1 MPASSPVCYHQGGM
15 DVSAQGYLVV
25 SCHNRESVAAGERRS
40 ERFIG
45 MRSKMELAMYPGR
58 VVNSTA
64 ASVHVWDKHG
74 KLIHQDAIPGLPQLD
89 GVSIDSRG
97 DLYVLATPSRI
108 YDGTK
113 YFNDMSETLIKFKP
127 QAGRFISTNRGIPI
141 PVPEGFKQERQPE
154 IYNGAMGSG
163 WADGAEWFFGGV
175 GFAGFNSARGG
186 GGCACWHGRFK
197 LDYYGRSFVPAP
209 YEYNIAVLDSNGNL
223 ILRIGKYGNV
233 DSSGTDCLVRVGG
246 DGIGLFNACYVTTHT
261 DHRLFIS
268 DSGNAR
274 VFSAKLDYYAT
285 EKVSLK

>member
-1 MPASSPVCYHQGGM
+1 M

-45 MRSKMELAMYPGR
+45 MRSKMELAMYPGH

-141 PVPEGFKQERQPE
+141 PVPDGFKHERQPE

-233 DSSGTDCLVRVGG
+233 DSSGTDCLVPVGG

-261 DHRLFIS
+261 DRRLFIS

-285 EKVSLK
+285 EKVGLK